1 LLDRLLPEGVDGI
14 IAVLK
19 DNCGNVMS
27 FELSSGKA
35 YFLGY
40 EDVHEAEMAS
50 YVRTETN
57 IEMYE
62 EILDGLCAHDL
73 SLYPTNKLRATYD
86 TWDAAVYTAIVA
98 GAFSLT
104 AFLLTVYDYMVTRR
118 QDKTMQTAL
127 HSRAIVTSLFPES
140 IARQLVN
147 EAHETKKDKNMQKPY
162 LNRTGFE
169 NVLSDRGEVNTL
181 EVMKASK
188 HGVQCASLIKYLCYL
203 KQYMLLLMKSP
214 LGFESS
220 RSRRLEIVTLQYVDF
235 LSHVGITPKSWLG
248 LLTNAAKRWSSCS
261 NGLKS
266 SSVRRRQSLGSVLDS
281 IAVLSPPEYSAGI
294 AHVSSSLEM

>member
-1 LLDRLLPEGVDGI
+1 
-14 IAVLK
+14 
-19 DNCGNVMS
+19 VMS

-86 TWDAAVYTAIVA
+86 TRDAGIYTAIVA
-98 GAFSLT
+98 GAFFLT
-104 AFLLTVYDYMVTRR
+104 ALLLTGYDYMVTRR

-188 HGVQCASLIKYLCYL
+188 
-203 KQYMLLLMKSP
+203 
-214 LGFESS
+214 
-220 RSRRLEIVTLQYVDF
+220 T
-235 LSHVGITPKSWLG
+235 
-248 LLTNAAKRWSSCS
+248 SC
-261 NGLKS
+261 
-266 SSVRRRQSLGSVLDS
+266 GSVS
-281 IAVLSPPEYSAGI
+281 RGHR
-294 AHVSSSLEM
+294 HVW